1 MMMRRTK
8 MKIEFGELSIR
19 DRFFDPFSG
28 DFWVKLNEEEA
39 ELEYSGEKDSFLP
52 TDEVIVDA

>member
-1 MMMRRTK
+1 